1 MRFSLFKQYGA
12 KNSEPVFDA
21 FEHSLRQAGHT
32 IEHDS
37 MHSDVAVIW
46 SVLFNG
52 RMSSN
57 TPIYEYYTRTGKKV
71 IVLEV
76 GGIKR
81 GTTWKVGLNGINR
94 DAFWGDTGNDDSRA
108 RSLGL
113 GLKPWRKDG
122 EYILI
127 CGQHDKS
134 LQWRNMPS
142 MSQWIIDTIET
153 IQKHSKRPIIFRPH
167 PRCPLPHIEHEFK
180 NVKRQEPRHLEG
192 TYDDFDMAF
201 DNVFATVGIHP
212 HDAKDVS
219 SDYIIQLEDLS
230 KHEKVVAIGEI
241 GIDTFR
247 NLSPINIQKRVMI
260 EQMELAATQ
269 NLPIVFH
276 NRDADNDIL
285 DILTRHKFYKALA
298 HCYSSN
304 LLFAKKLISLDI
316 LLSFS
321 GNVTFKNATN
331 IEAETIIKIK
341 SNSLFFIYIT

>member
-57 TPIYEYYTRTGKKV
+57 RPIYEYYTRTGKKV

-113 GLKPWRKDG
+113 GLNPWRKDG

-180 NVKRQEPRHLEG
+180 NVKRQEPKHIAG

-201 DNVFATVGIHP
+201 DDIYCTVSWSSNPGIHSVINGVP
-212 HDAKDVS
+212 AFVGPSSLAYDVAGHD
-219 SDYIIQLEDLS
+219 L
-230 KHEKVVAIGEI
+230 
-241 GIDTFR
+241 
-247 NLSPINIQKRVMI
+247 N
-260 EQMELAATQ
+260 
-269 NLPIVFH
+269 
-276 NRDADNDIL
+276 
-285 DILTRHKFYKALA
+285 
-298 HCYSSN
+298 
-304 LLFAKKLISLDI
+304 
-316 LLSFS
+316 
-321 GNVTFKNATN
+321 
-331 IEAETIIKIK
+331 
-341 SNSLFFIYIT
+341 